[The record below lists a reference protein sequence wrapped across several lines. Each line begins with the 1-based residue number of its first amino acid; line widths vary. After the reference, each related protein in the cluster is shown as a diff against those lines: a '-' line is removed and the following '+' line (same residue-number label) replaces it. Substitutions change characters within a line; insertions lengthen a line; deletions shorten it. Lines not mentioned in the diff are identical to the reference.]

1 MKTKPASRRL
11 SGAEAFFQEPTNS
24 MGYLCRVG
32 FRRFAKALEN
42 RTLAHG
48 VSSGQW
54 RFLRV
59 LWRGDG
65 ITQRDLSRRVDMRE
79 PTTVVALKGLE
90 RRGFVVRRK
99 DTDDR
104 RKVLVFL
111 TPKARALHDKLIPY
125 VAEVHRIA
133 SRGIDKADI
142 AVARKVLLAMGQNL
156 SGEFE
161 VGAMQER
168 RRRQKSKFGN

>member
-1 MKTKPASRRL
+1 
-11 SGAEAFFQEPTNS
+11 

-42 RTLAHG
+42 RTLPHG

-65 ITQRDLSRRVDMRE
+65 ITQRELSRCVDMRE
-79 PTTVVALKGLE
+79 PTTAVAVRGLE
-90 RRGFVVRRK
+90 RNGFVVRRVDK
-99 DTDDR
+99 DDR

-111 TPKARALHDKLIPY
+111 TPKARALRDKLIPY

-133 SRGIDKADI
+133 NRGIDKADI
-142 AVARKVLLAMGQNL
+142 AVARKVLLTMSQNL
-156 SGEFE
+156 SAEFE
-161 VGAMQER
+161 VGAMRAQKLR
-168 RRRQKSKFGN
+168 AKSKSKS